1 MSAAPKFSKLKQVK
15 VASQAAMLGSET
27 SLSAKKLNVT
37 NSSATNSTVGNSTVG
52 NSSATNLNTIKL
64 SVFSIAFILSIL
76 MHAIFLSIHF
86 EPELRKLANKLPTL
100 DVVLVN
106 AKTKNAPDKAELLAQ
121 ANLDR
126 GGNTDKNRQLK
137 TALPAPVD
145 KTTEVKLQP
154 DSSAQTMAKSAKVQA
169 KEAREQKRVDK
180 LEKQAQEL
188 LTQIKVTNAVLS
200 DPNQYAAA
208 AEPEE
213 GDKKNLVKSFSRAN
227 LIAVALEMDRLEAQ
241 IAKQQDEY
249 QKRPKRRFIGARAKE
264 ASDALYLEAWRQ
276 KVERIGNMNYPA
288 AAKYRKIYGQLQM
301 TVSIRADGSVE
312 SVEINKSSGSKVLD
326 EAAKSIVNLAAPYAR
341 FSEEMKKTTDILGI
355 TRTWSFTQED
365 AIATN

>member
-1 MSAAPKFSKLKQVK
+1 MF
-15 VASQAAMLGSET
+15 GSET
-27 SLSAKKLNVT
+27 SLSTRK
-37 NSSATNSTVGNSTVG
+37 SD
-52 NSSATNLNTIKL
+52 ATNLNTIKI
-64 SVFSIAFILSIL
+64 SVFNIAIIISIL
-76 MHAIFLSIHF
+76 VHAIFLSIHF

-137 TALPAPVD
+137 TALPAPTE

-154 DSSAQTMAKSAKVQA
+154 DSSAQTTAKSAKVLA

-188 LTQIKVTNAVLS
+188 LTQIKASNAVLS
-200 DPNQYAAA
+200 DPNQDAAA

-213 GDKKNLVKSFSRAN
+213 GDQKNLVKSFNRAN

-249 QKRPKRRFIGARAKE
+249 QKRPKRRFIGARTKE

-276 KVERIGNMNYPA
+276 KVERIGNMNYPT
-288 AAKYRKIYGQLQM
+288 AAKDQKIYGRLQL
-301 TVSIRADGSVE
+301 TVSINSDGSIEKIV
-312 SVEINKSSGSKVLD
+312 IDRPSGSKILD
-326 EAAKSIVNLAAPYAR
+326 DAAKNILNLAAPYAK
-341 FSEEMKKTTDILGI
+341 FSDEMKKNTDILEI
-355 TRTWSFTQED
+355 TRTWTFSQED
-365 AIATN
+365 EIATN